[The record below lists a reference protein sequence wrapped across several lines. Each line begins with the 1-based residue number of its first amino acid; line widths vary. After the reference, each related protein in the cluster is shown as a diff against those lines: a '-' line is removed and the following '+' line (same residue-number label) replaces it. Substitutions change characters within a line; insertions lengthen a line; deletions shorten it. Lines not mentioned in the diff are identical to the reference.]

1 MIHLIVF
8 SKDRPAQLQ
17 LLLESIQRHEVNH
30 LFSMITV
37 LYLASDSD
45 YEVGYREV
53 YHNFENNPLRVYLIP
68 QMHFTEDLL
77 RLTDTYPASKFTCFM
92 TDDDVLYR
100 DINITYQKLEDMF
113 DTNPELLTFSLRLG
127 SNTYIQDQYT
137 QSHVSFPKE
146 FTVADNTITWNWTLV
161 PRWTNFAYPLSVDG
175 HIFRTNEIGQI
186 IQNTHDITNPN
197 SLEGNWQPQA
207 YKYGLFMSCFNKS
220 VLVNNP
226 VNRVQEVCCNQ
237 AGNYYGISSKE
248 MNEKFLDG
256 YVIDYDAMDF
266 SNIIGCHQEIEVKW
280 KKN

>member
-17 LLLESIQRHEVNH
+17 LLLESIQRNEVHH
-30 LFSMITV
+30 LFGIVTV
-37 LYLASDSD
+37 IYLASENCYD
-45 YEVGYREV
+45 VGYREV
-53 YHNFENNPLRVYLIP
+53 IRNFDRSPIKTYFIHQIN
-68 QMHFTEDLL
+68 FKEDLFYVL
-77 RLTDTYPASKFTCFM
+77 DTYPERKLTCFM
-92 TDDDVLYR
+92 TDDDIIYR
-100 DINITYQKLEDMF
+100 SIDITYQSLEDMF

-137 QSHVSFPKE
+137 QSRVSFPKE

-175 HIFRTNEIGQI
+175 HIFRTQEIEQI
-186 IQNTHDITNPN
+186 IQNTQDITNPN

-248 MNEKFLDG
+248 MNDKFLDG

-266 SNIIGCHQEIEVKW
+266 SNIVGCHQEIEVKW